1 MAHSF
6 DFDYEAE
13 EREFQ
18 KSIEMAKKR
27 QAAVYSRPNFL
38 LLPPEILDELSAHA
52 KKKSMMPK
60 PKPSVNPMLKELISV
75 NPSPPPL
82 GPEGLLKSVKPT
94 TPPRVV
100 PPPKMWQQ
108 LQLRIPKPIKPPI
121 KVPARNKT
129 IKTFEHV
136 KPTKSVYRIMMDA
149 AHPKSKPRPRPS
161 KRECGGP

>member
-1 MAHSF
+1 MTEHSF

-18 KSIEMAKKR
+18 KSIDMAKKR

-38 LLPPEILDELSAHA
+38 LLPPEILDELLAHA

-75 NPSPPPL
+75 NPPPPAMV
-82 GPEGLLKSVKPT
+82 PEKGLLKSVKRT

-100 PPPKMWQQ
+100 PPPKH

-121 KVPARNKT
+121 RLPGRNKT

-149 AHPKSKPRPRPS
+149 AQPKSKPRPRPS
-161 KRECGGP
+161 KRES